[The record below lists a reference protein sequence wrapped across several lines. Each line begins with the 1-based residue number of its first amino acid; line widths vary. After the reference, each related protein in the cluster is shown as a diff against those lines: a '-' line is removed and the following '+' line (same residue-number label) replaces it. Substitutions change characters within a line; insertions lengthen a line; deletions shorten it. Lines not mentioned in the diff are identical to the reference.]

1 MRSLTTFDGVF
12 LHRDTVDMRRSL
24 DGLSEIVRHG
34 IEKPLDGKLLFVFVG
49 KSKDRIKLLYW
60 DRTGYALWYKRLE
73 RGRFHWPKNGPSAV
87 EISPE
92 LLGFLLDG
100 VDVFVKPHEPVDLQR
115 VW

>member
-1 MRSLTTFDGVF
+1 VRAVTAFDGVF

-34 IEKPLDGKLLFVFVG
+34 MEKPLDGRLLFVFIG

-73 RGRFHWPKNGPSAV
+73 RGRFHWPKSGDTA
-87 EISPE
+87 IALSPE
-92 LLGFLLDG
+92 ILGFLLDG
-100 VDVFVKPHEPVDLQR
+100 VDVFVKPHESVEFDR
-115 VW
+115 RW